1 MDMKQCSICD
11 MFGQNNADAKPLCF
25 DCSDFSSSVFAHQII
40 EAVNTGEVEADEDML
55 QDFNRYAS
63 RKFIPTIKRQTV
75 SKSDKLAVWLVAN
88 IGTMPFLA
96 ACFILV
102 NTPVVFPKTM
112 EVVNF
117 IGGSYIS
124 LLLMPLIMIASNLQ
138 QKRAEMREE
147 AAFKLSVKQGIEIE
161 WLNYKLDKIQKRLN
175 AHGET
180 A

>member
-1 MDMKQCSICD
+1 
-11 MFGQNNADAKPLCF
+11 MFGQNNAEGKPICF

-40 EAVNTGEVEADEDML
+40 EAVNSGEIEADENML
-55 QDFNRYAS
+55 QDFSKYVNK
-63 RKFIPTIKRQTV
+63 KFIPT
-75 SKSDKLAVWLVAN
+75 SKLQAQSISDKLAVWLVAN

-102 NTPVVFPKTM
+102 NTPIVFPKTL

-124 LLLMPLIMIASNLQ
+124 LLLMPLIMIAGNLQ

-147 AAFKLSVKQGIEIE
+147 AAFKLSIKQDIEIE
-161 WLNYKLDKIQKRLN
+161 WLTYRLDKIQKWLDMYR
-175 AHGET
+175 EIT
-180 A
+180 